1 MNVFKFS
8 QKLINFIKKK
18 FFSFPTLNF
27 LISSKSSLLK
37 NLYVNFWIFVSKK
50 NKSFKKYFFDNQE
63 FQEKNVI
70 CKLNNK
76 IENLNNKYLD
86 ALSRNGILILEN
98 ALDEIEHKKIVE
110 IFNKIL
116 IIQNQNYRSS
126 SSVIRYVEYF
136 NLDDFKFL
144 KSISNF

>member
-1 MNVFKFS
+1 MY
-8 QKLINFIKKK
+8 QKKIN
-18 FFSFPTLNF
+18 
-27 LISSKSSLLK
+27 LL
-37 NLYVNFWIFVSKK
+37 
-50 NKSFKKYFFDNQE
+50 KYFFDYQE
-63 FQEKNVI
+63 FQKNI

-116 IIQNQNYRSS
+116 IIQIKIIDQ
-126 SSVIRYVEYF
+126 VV
-136 NLDDFKFL
+136 L
-144 KSISNF
+144 

>member
-1 MNVFKFS
+1 MY
-8 QKLINFIKKK
+8 QKKIN
-18 FFSFPTLNF
+18 
-27 LISSKSSLLK
+27 LLK
-37 NLYVNFWIFVSKK
+37 I
-50 NKSFKKYFFDNQE
+50 FFDYQE

-136 NLDDFKFL
+136 NLDDFKF
-144 KSISNF
+144 